1 MTLGDLRKVACVVK
15 CQLYLNCGSSNTLHG
30 LFAKTLG
37 GQNFVG
43 KCRSPTE
50 ISWEGAHFISRMDQ
64 SGFFFFFFFS
74 FCVCIA
80 PPHHPSRPPTSW
92 RSACAWWKKGG
103 PPSRDRFVLLPN
115 MVVPWST
122 WRPPVPC
129 EASQVPYSSALDLPT
144 VFIGFANQRTLSINL
159 NKLAMDFF
167 SKETFFP
174 LLEDGIR
181 V

>member
-64 SGFFFFFFFS
+64 SGFFFFFFLVFVS
-74 FCVCIA
+74 ASHHRIT
-80 PPHHPSRPPTSW
+80 PPDHLLPEGLLVPGE
-92 RSACAWWKKGG
+92 KKGG
-103 PPSRDRFVLLPN
+103 PPAGIDLYYYLTWLCPGALGDHQFPVRHPRFLTLQ
-115 MVVPWST
+115 PWIC
-122 WRPPVPC
+122 PL
-129 EASQVPYSSALDLPT
+129 SS
-144 VFIGFANQRTLSINL
+144 
-159 NKLAMDFF
+159 
-167 SKETFFP
+167 
-174 LLEDGIR
+174 
-181 V
+181 

>member
-64 SGFFFFFFFS
+64 SGFFSFFFPSSSSSSS
-74 FCVCIA
+74 FKYST
-80 PPHHPSRPPTSW
+80 HPN
-92 RSACAWWKKGG
+92 G
-103 PPSRDRFVLLPN
+103 
-115 MVVPWST
+115 
-122 WRPPVPC
+122 C
-129 EASQVPYSSALDLPT
+129 EKT
-144 VFIGFANQRTLSINL
+144 MVFICISPMITDVEHLFMCLLAICLSSVKRCLFKFFAH
-159 NKLAMDFF
+159 
-167 SKETFFP
+167 
-174 LLEDGIR
+174 